1 MTMKRIFITPI
12 LIFAMFKL
20 FGQENK
26 VDKDFE
32 KISSIIYPVI
42 KVQVTET
49 NERQEISMTGENV
62 PIYKK
67 LVGDLMCFYGI
78 DRETYFELITKKQ
91 LPKEITVE
99 ILDSI
104 ARENLLNA
112 TEGKIQIHKTDFN
125 GYGLTCGGEYEAALM
140 TLPEIWSIIN
150 EKLGEN
156 VVFAAPSKDLIMF
169 VSADSKENIESLRKV
184 IEEVQTS
191 GAKLLSKLTF
201 IYSRGKIEIY
211 K

>member
-1 MTMKRIFITPI
+1 MI
-12 LIFAMFKL
+12 AMFKI

-26 VDKDFE
+26 VVKDFE

-42 KVQVTET
+42 KVEVTE
-49 NERQEISMTGENV
+49 NNGSQEILMNGENAPV
-62 PIYKK
+62 YKM
-67 LVGDLMCFYGI
+67 LFGDLMCFYGI
-78 DRETYFELITKKQ
+78 DRGTYFELITEKQ
-91 LPKEITVE
+91 LPKETTIDK
-99 ILDSI
+99 LDSI
-104 ARENLLNA
+104 AKENLLNI

-125 GYGLTCGGEYEAALM
+125 GYGFTCGGEYEAALI
-140 TLPEIWSIIN
+140 TLPEIWGIIN

-156 VVFAAPSKDLIMF
+156 VIFAVPSKDLIMF
-169 VSADSKENIESLRKV
+169 VKADNKEDIESLKNV

-201 IYSRGKIEIY
+201 LYSKGKVEIY